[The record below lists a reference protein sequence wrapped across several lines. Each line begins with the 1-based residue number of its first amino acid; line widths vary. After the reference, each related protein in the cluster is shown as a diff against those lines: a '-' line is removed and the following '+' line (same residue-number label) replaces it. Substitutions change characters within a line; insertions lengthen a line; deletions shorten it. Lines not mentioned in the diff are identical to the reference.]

1 MIKLNEQ
8 YTLLMDQTAT
18 DIITKM
24 GKKLANEL
32 EKQLNDKIDA
42 ILSDRKRDLKRL
54 SFKTKPMIDNFIQ
67 EEDVEEEVV
76 DITD

>member
-1 MIKLNEQ
+1 MLKLNEQ
-8 YTLLMDQTAT
+8 YTLLMDQTST

-54 SFKTKPMIDNFIQ
+54 SSVTKPMVNNFIK
-67 EEDVEEEVV
+67 EEDVEDEVV
-76 DITD
+76 DISE

>member
-1 MIKLNEQ
+1 MLKLNEQ

-42 ILSDRKRDLKRL
+42 ILSDRKRELKRVIL
-54 SFKTKPMIDNFIQ
+54 KTKPMVNNFIK
-67 EEDVEEEVV
+67 EEDVEDEVV
-76 DITD
+76 DISE